1 MAMIV
6 IPKKSVHL
14 VHLYTILKL
23 FLLNSIF
30 SLSNAVCFPRR
41 FCSYRSSH
49 QRCFVKKGVLNKFTK
64 FKRKHLCQS
73 LFLNKVAGPRPAT
86 LSKKRL
92 QHRCFPV
99 TSAKFLRTSFLQNTS
114 GPLLLFIKGG
124 NNPCF
129 TLSNS
134 VASLGKI

>member
-49 QRCFVKKGVLNKFTK
+49 QRCFVKKGV
-64 FKRKHLCQS
+64 
-73 LFLNKVAGPRPAT
+73 AGPRPAT

-99 TSAKFLRTSFLQNTS
+99 TFAKFLRTSFLQNTS